1 MTALP
6 ITRALISVSDKTGI
20 VDFCRFLESHQIE
33 ILSTGGTAA
42 ALRAAGVKVKEVA
55 AHTGFPEIMDGRVR
69 TLHPLIHGGIL
80 ARRDEASHRDA
91 MTKHGIAPIDLLV
104 SNLYPFEATVKGGG
118 SIDECIE
125 NIDIGGPA
133 LIRAAAKNHDFVTV
147 ITDPADYRT
156 VMAEMETGTAI
167 TKNLRRRLAAK
178 AFARV
183 ADSPHGM
190 VFADG
195 ALWVLA
201 WKGNSSADSSIV
213 RIELPSGKLTQS
225 AALGANAW
233 DLGVGFGRVWVA
245 HGKQIS
251 VVDQKTLAPLADLA
265 ITVTDSMH
273 LAIDTNAVYIT
284 DGGSVERIDPTSGQV
299 THKAMLGELVYVLQN
314 AGEEIVAATQPGKIY
329 RLDAATLA
337 IKEILTPAKDAYE
350 PADLHVAGPQLFVLT
365 HASLAG
371 GANKEA
377 GTLFVAK

>member
-1 MTALP
+1 MIQALRTTLLP
-6 ITRALISVSDKTGI
+6 TIFTLFLAACGGAEVPKPPPETPADPPKPTPSASSSVGAPPTNPQTPADSSGPSAPDRPAVPPAPPSRALTVDKSIQLGKWPEALYVADGSAWITESGARSVAHVDLETNTVKKRVAVGRLPVQI
-20 VDFCRFLESHQIE
+20 VSGPDE
-33 ILSTGGTAA
+33 ILYTVCETDQTIWSIHRST
-42 ALRAAGVKVKEVA
+42 
-55 AHTGFPEIMDGRVR
+55 
-69 TLHPLIHGGIL
+69 
-80 ARRDEASHRDA
+80 
-91 MTKHGIAPIDLLV
+91 
-104 SNLYPFEATVKGGG
+104 Y
-118 SIDECIE
+118 
-125 NIDIGGPA
+125 
-133 LIRAAAKNHDFVTV
+133 
-147 ITDPADYRT
+147 
-156 VMAEMETGTAI
+156 
-167 TKNLRRRLAAK
+167 AAK

-273 LAIDTNAVYIT
+273 LAIGTNAVYIT